1 MNVKAASRANPASR
15 PEPTPVLPAKCCG
28 QSRARLRRVTAAM
41 PITTRNTTANQS
53 RRLTD
58 LDMGMEVPIFS
69 PQCIQR
75 TPGNS
80 SVPSCA
86 EDVVWHD
93 LKLSTGVGA
102 IYCGDS
108 QKDGD
113 FWNQISISTS
123 PFSTFRE

>member
-58 LDMGMEVPIFS
+58 LDMGMEVPIFF
-69 PQCIQR
+69 
-75 TPGNS
+75 TTVHTEDPGEFLCAL
-80 SVPSCA
+80 CA

-108 QKDGD
+108 
-113 FWNQISISTS
+113 
-123 PFSTFRE
+123 

>member
-1 MNVKAASRANPASR
+1 MNVKAASWANPASR

-41 PITTRNTTANQS
+41 PITTRNTTASQS

-58 LDMGMEVPIFS
+58 LDTGMEVPIFTTVHTED
-69 PQCIQR
+69 R
-75 TPGNS
+75 GNS

-86 EDVVWHD
+86 EDIVWHD

-108 QKDGD
+108 QKDGA

>member
-58 LDMGMEVPIFS
+58 LDTGMEVSIF
-69 PQCIQR
+69 
-75 TPGNS
+75 TTGDT
-80 SVPSCA
+80 
-86 EDVVWHD
+86 EDQGEFLCGALRGRCRVARSKAVD
-93 LKLSTGVGA
+93 GRSERSEERRVG
-102 IYCGDS
+102 
-108 QKDGD
+108 KE
-113 FWNQISISTS
+113 W
-123 PFSTFRE
+123 R